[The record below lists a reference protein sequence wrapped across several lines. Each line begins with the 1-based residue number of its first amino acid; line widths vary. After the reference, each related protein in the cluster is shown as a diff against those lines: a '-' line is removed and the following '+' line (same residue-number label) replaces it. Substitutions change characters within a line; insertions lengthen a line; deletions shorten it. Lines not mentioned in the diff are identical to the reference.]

1 MHQLSSDTN
10 TVFCDRPDNFDDPVG
25 TANTLKRAMTIN
37 KMSDMIDCI
46 KDMKL
51 YAKTIEK
58 DLNAIHIDRQ
68 TEIHTMEFKTDDFIQ
83 QAKQSLN
90 DNHYILLNDLIETK
104 NVYFL

>member
-1 MHQLSSDTN
+1 MH
-10 TVFCDRPDNFDDPVG
+10 NFDDPVG

-58 DLNAIHIDRQ
+58 DFNAIHIDRQ
-68 TEIHTMEFKTDDFIQ
+68 PEIHTMEFKTDDFIQ
-83 QAKQSLN
+83 QAKQDFN
-90 DNHYILLNDLIETK
+90 DNHYILLNDLIEQK